1 MSHLFHL
8 KKRTEPAKNCT
19 AAADST
25 PAKNY
30 SPDNFLVKALFLISA
45 VSVTFIL
52 SIPFSSME
60 FLRELAAEFTEYAE
74 YAEYAQHAGT
84 FSHLSPTAFILPSV
98 IIGAMLWLYLV
109 CRKNLL
115 QKIWKEAAKPYCAA
129 AGVLALVTSWIF
141 AEGLCAHPD
150 VLPMPCSIL
159 FCILILYAL
168 YLFWKFLLCSLV
180 PVVFR
185 FIRGLDRIEK
195 WYLGI
200 IVICG
205 AVAVPVLYSLTDVF
219 YAQFNAFYGADSM
232 MLYTD
237 NAFNLIGTIGNS
249 IVLCNIKHIIFGL
262 FGLPFGIIAFLVS
275 KVLFFVPEAYIM
287 TIGVLQVAA
296 LGVAAVLLSRL
307 VKTKGYLKAGFL
319 LITTIAFPGIIFS
332 LTIENYL
339 FATFWLVLFVYSVCT
354 SERFKDWLFIGAVGT
369 LTTSAVMFPFLA
381 KKFDI
386 KKYLSVACKAV
397 VLFLLCGRLSVF
409 GSAVQEFIVQ
419 THFTNIGQTVA
430 EKVSVYGSFVSS
442 LLFAPEMEISQP
454 SHYSFDVSFYY
465 TNVPGFWAGIAGYIV
480 LAVAVCG
487 FIWYRKERFAKIC
500 IWMTAFSVLL
510 IGIVGWG
517 SNETVLFTFYFSWA
531 VIALV
536 YLAVHKL
543 CANHPKVEMVILIC
557 LAAALLIIN
566 IPAFADAVA
575 FGMQYYPTVLPV

>member
-1 MSHLFHL
+1 MYHLSHL
-8 KKRTEPAKNCT
+8 KKRTEPAEKGT
-19 AAADST
+19 AAAESI
-25 PAKNY
+25 PAKKY

-52 SIPFSSME
+52 SIPYTTLD
-60 FLRELAAEFTEYAE
+60 FLRALASEFAEQTI
-74 YAEYAQHAGT
+74 T
-84 FSHLSPTAFILPSV
+84 LPTLPSTAFILPSV
-98 IIGAMLWLYLV
+98 IIGAALWLYLV

-115 QKIWKEAAKPYCAA
+115 QKIWKETAKPYCAA
-129 AGVLALVTSWIF
+129 AGGLALVTSWIF

-150 VLPMPCSIL
+150 VFPVPCTIV

-168 YLFWKFLLCSLV
+168 YLFWKFLLCTLI
-180 PVVFR
+180 PVVLG
-185 FIRGLDRIEK
+185 FIRGLDRVEK

-205 AVAVPVLYSLTDVF
+205 AIAVPVLYSLTDLF
-219 YAQFNAFYGADSM
+219 YAQFNVFYEANSM
-232 MLYTD
+232 MLYKD
-237 NAFNLIGTIGNS
+237 NSFNMIGTVGS
-249 IVLCNIKHIIFGL
+249 SGSVCSIKHIIFGL

-287 TIGVLQVAA
+287 TIAILQIAA
-296 LGVAAVLLSRL
+296 LGVTAVLLSRL
-307 VKTKGYLKAGFL
+307 VKAKGYLKAGFL
-319 LITTIAFPGIIFS
+319 LIMTVAFPSIIFS
-332 LTIENYL
+332 LTIENYF
-339 FATFWLVLFVYSVCT
+339 FAAFWLVLFVYSVCT

-369 LTTSAVMFPFLA
+369 VTTSAVMFPFLA

-409 GSAVQEFIVQ
+409 GSAVQEIVGQ
-419 THFTNIGQTVA
+419 THNVNIGQTLT
-430 EKVSVYGSFVSS
+430 EKLSMYGNFVSS
-442 LLFAPEMEISQP
+442 LLFAPESGASLP
-454 SHYSFDVSFYY
+454 SHYSFGAPFYY
-465 TNVPGFWAGIAGYIV
+465 SSVPGFWAGIAGYIV
-480 LAVAVCG
+480 LAAAVCG

-517 SNETVLFTFYFSWA
+517 ANETVLFTFYFAWA

-536 YLAVHKL
+536 YLAIHKL
-543 CANHPKVEMVILIC
+543 CANHPKIELVILIC
-557 LAAALLIIN
+557 LAAALLVIN
-566 IPAFADAVA
+566 IPALADAVA